1 MVDKVLRVPKR
12 WMLEP
17 VAERLQGV
25 SPTALTGVGLLA
37 GLAAAGLA
45 ASGRPLAALVLWL
58 VNRLLDGLDGELAR
72 AFNRQSDWGGYL
84 DILADFTVYALI
96 PVGLAFANGSS
107 ITFLTLGIMLSVF
120 YVNAGSWLFLS
131 SLLEKR
137 AQGAAARGDVTS
149 VTMPGGLIEG
159 AETVLFFCLFCLFPS
174 SLFLLFSLFSALV
187 VVTIL
192 QRLLWAQRH
201 LT

>member
-1 MVDKVLRVPKR
+1 MVDKVLRTPKR

-17 VAERLQGV
+17 VAERLTGV
-25 SPTALTGVGLLA
+25 SPAALTGIGLLA

-72 AFNRQSDWGGYL
+72 AFDRQSDLGGYL

-96 PVGLAFANGSS
+96 PLGLAFADGSPL
-107 ITFLTLGIMLSVF
+107 TYLTLGIMLSIF

-137 AQGAAARGDVTS
+137 AQGAAARGNVTS

-159 AETVLFFCLFCLFPS
+159 AETVVFFCLFCLFPGLLPF
-174 SLFLLFSLFSALV
+174 LFALFSVLV
-187 VVTIL
+187 VITIL
-192 QRLLWAQRH
+192 QRLVWAQRH
-201 LT
+201 LD

>member
-17 VAERLQGV
+17 VAERLKGV
-25 SPTALTGVGLLA
+25 SPTALTGVGLLV

-96 PVGLAFANGSS
+96 PVGLAFADGSP
-107 ITFLTLGIMLSVF
+107 ITFLALGIMLTCF

-137 AQGAAARGDVTS
+137 SQGAAARGDVTS

-159 AETVLFFCLFCLFPS
+159 AETVLFFCLFCLFPGA
-174 SLFLLFSLFSALV
+174 LVFLYLLFSALIV
-187 VVTIL
+187 ITIL
-192 QRLLWAQRH
+192 QRLFWARRH

>member
-1 MVDKVLRVPKR
+1 MVDKVLRTPKR

-17 VAERLQGV
+17 VAERLAGV

-72 AFNRQSDWGGYL
+72 AFNRQSDLGGYL

-96 PVGLAFANGSS
+96 PLGLAFADGSP
-107 ITFLTLGIMLSVF
+107 TTYLALGIMLSVF

-159 AETVLFFCLFCLFPS
+159 AETVVFFCLFCLFPEA
-174 SLFLLFSLFSALV
+174 LPFLYTLFSVLV

-192 QRLLWAQRH
+192 QRLVWAQKH

>member
-1 MVDKVLRVPKR
+1 MVDKVLRTPKR
-12 WMLEP
+12 WVLEP
-17 VAERLQGV
+17 VAERLSGV
-25 SPTALTGVGLLA
+25 SPAALTGVGLLA

-58 VNRLLDGLDGELAR
+58 LNRLLDGLDGELAR
-72 AFNRQSDWGGYL
+72 AFDRQSDWGGYL

-96 PVGLAFANGSS
+96 PLGLAFADGSP
-107 ITFLTLGIMLSVF
+107 ITYLALAIMLSVF

-137 AQGAAARGDVTS
+137 KQGAVQRGDMTS

-159 AETVLFFCLFCLFPS
+159 AETVVFFSLFCLFPG
-174 SLFLLFSLFSALV
+174 SLPSLYTLFSVLV
-187 VVTIL
+187 IITIF
-192 QRLLWAQRH
+192 QRLVWARRH

>member
-17 VAERLQGV
+17 VAERLRGV
-25 SPTALTGVGLLA
+25 SPTALTGAGLVA
-37 GLAAAGLA
+37 GLAAAALA
-45 ASGRPLAALVLWL
+45 ASGRPLVALVLWL

-96 PVGLAFANGSS
+96 PVGLAFADGSPV
-107 ITFLTLGIMLSVF
+107 TFLALGVMLSIF

-137 AQGAAARGDVTS
+137 AQGAAVRGDVTS

-159 AETVLFFCLFCLFPS
+159 AETVLFFCLFCLFPGEL
-174 SLFLLFSLFSALV
+174 LFLYLLFSALI
-187 VVTIL
+187 VVTVL
-192 QRLLWAQRH
+192 QRLFWAQRH
-201 LT
+201 LN

>member
-1 MVDKVLRVPKR
+1 MVDKVLRTPKR

-17 VAERLQGV
+17 VAERLTGV
-25 SPTALTGVGLLA
+25 SPAALTGIGLLA

-58 VNRLLDGLDGELAR
+58 LNRLLDGLDGELAR
-72 AFNRQSDWGGYL
+72 AFNRQSDLGGYL

-96 PVGLAFANGSS
+96 PLGLAFADGNPV
-107 ITFLTLGIMLSVF
+107 TYLVLAIMLSVF

-159 AETVLFFCLFCLFPS
+159 AETVVFFCLFCLFPGALPF
-174 SLFLLFSLFSALV
+174 LFALFSVLV

-192 QRLLWAQRH
+192 QRLVWAQKY
-201 LT
+201 LD